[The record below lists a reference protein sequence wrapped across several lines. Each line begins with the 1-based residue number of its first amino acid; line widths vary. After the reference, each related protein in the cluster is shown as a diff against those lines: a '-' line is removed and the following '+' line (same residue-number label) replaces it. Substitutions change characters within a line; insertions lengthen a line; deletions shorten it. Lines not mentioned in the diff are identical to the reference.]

1 MKTRKKGRVP
11 SKKLTIDEAARRL
24 NEIIEKHLSGLG
36 GLERKA
42 RLEAF
47 HKRTAKV
54 CGTPHK
60 SEERS
65 DIPASPALCRGGR
78 G

>member
-1 MKTRKKGRVP
+1 MKARKKGRGL
-11 SKKLTIDEAARRL
+11 SKKLTIEEAADRL
-24 NEIIEKHLSGLG
+24 NKIIEKHLSTLSVAD
-36 GLERKA
+36 RKA

-54 CGTPHK
+54 CGTRHK

-65 DIPASPALCRGGR
+65 DIPASPALCRGR